1 MCNLQRGCSVASIDI
16 VSIDIGEVVKVED
29 ADEEK
34 EYVDPYVVTE
44 QVVSDSTATFEEDVV
59 KVEDVDEEIEYVD
72 PYVLG
77 VPEAEI
83 LPEKSNDTSS
93 GYGYQ
98 RTNSAV
104 AHLVLL
110 MIAAQQL
117 WGVF

>member
-1 MCNLQRGCSVASIDI
+1 M
-16 VSIDIGEVVKVED
+16 
-29 ADEEK
+29 
-34 EYVDPYVVTE
+34 
-44 QVVSDSTATFEEDVV
+44 

-93 GYGYQ
+93 GYGFQ
-98 RTNSAV
+98 TNSAV

-117 WGVF
+117 WGVDTGVF